1 MNQSLHEFVIEYTA
15 RAALS
20 TSTYAKL
27 VRDLAQFDEGEAA
40 GGGDRQAAQVVDAH
54 RGGGKQQSVQ
64 RRKESRGANLLLES
78 LKPICAALGTNHYDE
93 FFVHHGGLG
102 P

>member
-40 GGGDRQAAQVVDAH
+40 GGGDRQAACVA
-54 RGGGKQQSVQ
+54 G
-64 RRKESRGANLLLES
+64 
-78 LKPICAALGTNHYDE
+78 
-93 FFVHHGGLG
+93 
-102 P
+102 